1 VAKNSNTERLI
12 RLNGLVKAFY
22 IKDYLTRDYILSELE
37 YSTDRMIQRDL
48 ECLRYYFSMDIEYDR
63 KVKGYRLKNRQGEYV
78 MHLAMD
84 SNEVTALSTGLNMVK
99 HFIPPLSE
107 ECDGLWKKMGA
118 ITEKKLV
125 DQGNV
130 LAQSAVMGIP
140 VTDVEENIFRR
151 ILFATHHREVI
162 TFDLGT
168 PYKESFVR
176 HYTISPWGIYFKDNS
191 WYVWGVKHTKG
202 KEVRNFRMSLVFNL
216 NLLGTD
222 DYMEIS
228 EEYKNLDLSSSTW
241 FPLSG
246 IDTTP
251 VQIQII
257 GKLAKR
263 IHELKLHP
271 SQEIEQTTEGSYIL
285 RAEVGNINEVA
296 RWVLG
301 NAPFARAISPTQ
313 LVGEIKEL
321 SDKIMAFHS

>member
-1 VAKNSNTERLI
+1 MAKNSNTERLI

-48 ECLRYYFSMDIEYDR
+48 ECLRYYFSMDIEYDH

-84 SNEVTALSTGLNMVK
+84 SNEVAALSTGLSMVK

-107 ECDGLWKKMGA
+107 ECDNLWNKMGA
-118 ITEKKLV
+118 ITETKLV

-130 LAQSAVMGIP
+130 LAKSAVIGIP
-140 VTDVEENIFRR
+140 VTDVEEDIFKR

-162 TFDLGT
+162 SYDFKS
-168 PYKESFVR
+168 PYRDNLIR
-176 HYTISPWGIYFKDNS
+176 HYTLSPWGIFFKDNS
-191 WYVWGVKHTKG
+191 WYVWGVKHAKG
-202 KEVRNFRMSLVFNL
+202 KEVRNFRMTLIFNL

-222 DYMEIS
+222 GYMEIS
-228 EEYKNLDLSSSTW
+228 EEYKDTELSSSTW
-241 FPLSG
+241 FPFSG

-251 VQIQII
+251 VEIQII
-257 GKLAKR
+257 GKLADR

-271 SQEIEQTTEGSYIL
+271 SQKIEQTAFGSYIL

-296 RWVLG
+296 KWVMG
-301 NAPFARAISPTQ
+301 NAPSVRAISPPR
-313 LVGEIKEL
+313 LVRKIIEL
-321 SDKIMAFHS
+321 SETIMAFHS